1 MITAVGL
8 SLPARLLFTLQ
19 EAREDN
25 FGSHPVV
32 WQTLSFIPGSK
43 FVLKAAMIYLQ
54 YCGIDNPP
62 RPIIYVNRF
71 AFSRVELE
79 NDVIVKTQSSQEV
92 MYGWEVAIEKNDKG
106 EYVFT
111 APAQGDSDVVRVRN
125 KSGTLEH
132 LTLSTLSNPIP
143 ESEPSPIFYWDM
155 VGTDSSVGLRRFSPT
170 LYAYVSPLHQ
180 ENEVL
185 KGKIEPQL
193 INWKQDLKALPLVSS
208 WTLTFNP
215 TEQKFTLVRAA

>member
-1 MITAVGL
+1 VGL

-71 AFSRVELE
+71 AFSHFELE

-92 MYGWEVAIEKNDKG
+92 MYEWEVTTERNEKG
-106 EYVFT
+106 EYSFMV
-111 APAQGDSDVVRVRN
+111 PIQGGSDVVRVRN
-125 KSGTLEH
+125 KSGTLEKF
-132 LTLSTLSNPIP
+132 TLSAMIFPMLCPPKSYYPLQGTLSNPIP
-143 ESEPSPIFYWDM
+143 GSKPSPIFYWDM
-155 VGTDSSVGLRRFSPT
+155 VGTDSSVGLRRKLEAGLEGPPSR
-170 LYAYVSPLHQ
+170 
-180 ENEVL
+180 
-185 KGKIEPQL
+185 QL
-193 INWKQDLKALPLVSS
+193 MDAHV
-208 WTLTFNP
+208 
-215 TEQKFTLVRAA
+215 

>member
-1 MITAVGL
+1 MRMRLGLAVPGAIRSSLPIPPNSELTVVALPLATHLANTWDLLDCLRMSDTFTRTLMITAVGL

-32 WQTLSFIPGSK
+32 WHFIPGSK
-43 FVLKAAMIYLQ
+43 SVFKAATIYLQ

-71 AFSRVELE
+71 AFSRVEIE

-92 MYGWEVAIEKNDKG
+92 MYRWEVAIEKNDKG

-111 APAQGDSDVVRVRN
+111 APVQGDSNVVR
-125 KSGTLEH
+125 
-132 LTLSTLSNPIP
+132 
-143 ESEPSPIFYWDM
+143 
-155 VGTDSSVGLRRFSPT
+155 
-170 LYAYVSPLHQ
+170 
-180 ENEVL
+180 
-185 KGKIEPQL
+185 
-193 INWKQDLKALPLVSS
+193 
-208 WTLTFNP
+208 
-215 TEQKFTLVRAA
+215 

>member
-1 MITAVGL
+1 MNDTFTRTLMITAVGL

-19 EAREDN
+19 EAGEDN

-43 FVLKAAMIYLQ
+43 SVFKAATIYLQ
-54 YCGIDNPP
+54 FCGIDNPP

-71 AFSRVELE
+71 AFSRVEIE

-111 APAQGDSDVVRVRN
+111 APVQGDSNVVRPLQ
-125 KSGTLEH
+125 G
-132 LTLSTLSNPIP
+132 TLSNPIP
-143 ESEPSPIFYWDM
+143 GSEPSPIFYWDM

>member
-1 MITAVGL
+1 MSDTFTRTPMITAVGL

-32 WQTLSFIPGSK
+32 WHFIPGSK

-111 APAQGDSDVVRVRN
+111 APAQGDSDVVRPLQ
-125 KSGTLEH
+125 G
-132 LTLSTLSNPIP
+132 TLSNPIP

>member
-1 MITAVGL
+1 MNDTFTRTLMITAVGL

-32 WQTLSFIPGSK
+32 WHFIPGSK

-71 AFSRVELE
+71 AFSHFELE

-92 MYGWEVAIEKNDKG
+92 MYEWEVTTERNEKG
-106 EYVFT
+106 EYSFMV
-111 APAQGDSDVVRVRN
+111 PIQGGSDVVR
-125 KSGTLEH
+125 SYYPLQG
-132 LTLSTLSNPIP
+132 TLSNPIP
-143 ESEPSPIFYWDM
+143 GSKPSPIFYWDM
-155 VGTDSSVGLRRFSPT
+155 VG
-170 LYAYVSPLHQ
+170 
-180 ENEVL
+180 
-185 KGKIEPQL
+185 
-193 INWKQDLKALPLVSS
+193 
-208 WTLTFNP
+208 
-215 TEQKFTLVRAA
+215 